1 MLLRHTKERPD
12 LNDGEK
18 HEPERPHKTA
28 LHLMLALKQV
38 RQRGPFRTVKGLK

>member
-12 LNDGEK
+12 LNDGQR
-18 HEPERPHKTA
+18 HEPEHRQATA

-38 RQRGPFRTVKGLK
+38 RQRGPFRTAKGLK